1 MTLGLKFYT
10 KLVSAITRRRK
21 RVRRSYRLESSP
33 FFLQILNLL
42 SKQDVQKSDFSPKRP
57 LRESL
62 MIPFL
67 YITTN
72 SFLFNCIL
80 VYSIL
85 FIFFIFVHF
94 ILFILLLLYFMFDVL
109 FIYFIL
115 INLSTFLI
123 KVINMG
129 VRYFALDQLLSH
141 SLLSSFLI
149 HPRNDFQDELEMR

>member
-1 MTLGLKFYT
+1 MTLGPKFYT

-33 FFLQILNLL
+33 IFLQILNLL

-67 YITTN
+67 YITAN
-72 SFLFNCIL
+72 SFLFYCIL

-85 FIFFIFVHF
+85 FYFIF
-94 ILFILLLLYFMFDVL
+94 
-109 FIYFIL
+109 
-115 INLSTFLI
+115 
-123 KVINMG
+123 
-129 VRYFALDQLLSH
+129 
-141 SLLSSFLI
+141 SFVLI
-149 HPRNDFQDELEMR
+149 HLIIIVFYVRCIVHLFYFNQLFDFSHKSYKHGGPVFCSGSTIKPLPTQLISNSSQKRFLG

>member
-1 MTLGLKFYT
+1 MTLGPKFYT

-33 FFLQILNLL
+33 IFLQILNLL

-67 YITTN
+67 YITAN
-72 SFLFNCIL
+72 SFLFYCIL

-85 FIFFIFVHF
+85 FYFIFVHF

-115 INLSTFLI
+115 INFSTFLI

-149 HPRNDFQDELEMR
+149 HPRNAFQDELEMR

>member
-1 MTLGLKFYT
+1 MTLGPKFYT

-33 FFLQILNLL
+33 IFLQILNLL

-67 YITTN
+67 YITAN
-72 SFLFNCIL
+72 SFLFYCIL

-85 FIFFIFVHF
+85 FYF
-94 ILFILLLLYFMFDVL
+94 ILFLFNLSSSSYYYCILCSMYCS
-109 FIYFIL
+109 FIYFNQLFDFSHKSYKHGGPVFCSGSTIKPLPTQL
-115 INLSTFLI
+115 ISNSSQKRFL
-123 KVINMG
+123 G
-129 VRYFALDQLLSH
+129 
-141 SLLSSFLI
+141 
-149 HPRNDFQDELEMR
+149 